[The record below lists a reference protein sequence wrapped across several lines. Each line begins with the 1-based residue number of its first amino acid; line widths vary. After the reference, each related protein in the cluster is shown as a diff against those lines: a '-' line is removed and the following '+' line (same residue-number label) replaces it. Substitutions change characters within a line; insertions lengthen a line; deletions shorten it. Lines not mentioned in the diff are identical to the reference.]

1 MHWFTKY
8 FVVFA
13 LPPYIHCKTCG
24 KLHTVTNLSWIFRLK
39 TVFYWLVIDTLLRIV
54 TFLIC
59 TEYDACSSSGEI
71 FWLPQGYSIGS
82 QDPAAHQHHC
92 WRCRIRT
99 RVLCPRS
106 LLKMTEILENFL
118 FPVLGDT
125 NNGLLWSI
133 VCLFTWKWAHKLH
146 VWPMGHPPLPIYQ
159 QHAC

>member
-59 TEYDACSSSGEI
+59 TEYDACSSSGCLRGIQYRFAGSCSASASLLEMPDSNTGP
-71 FWLPQGYSIGS
+71 LPQKSS
-82 QDPAAHQHHC
+82 
-92 WRCRIRT
+92 
-99 RVLCPRS
+99 
-106 LLKMTEILENFL
+106 ENDWNFGEFFVSSARRHKQWL
-118 FPVLGDT
+118 V
-125 NNGLLWSI
+125 
-133 VCLFTWKWAHKLH
+133 VVYCLFVYINT
-146 VWPMGHPPLPIYQ
+146 MYGHPPLPIYQ